1 MYWLDVVDE
10 TTQDSKGK
18 TIICSIEGALNVIKL
33 TDRYGSAISKIIP
46 TIMKSER
53 WHIQADILRVTN
65 SGRKLVYEFEISE
78 ESYPN
83 SFPSDKMIKTHLEN
97 SVYQDNDSKKDPFSR
112 NQKFHDE
119 YNSRDRKDL
128 NIQEINIENFIE

>member
-1 MYWLDVVDE
+1 MKQPRNTKE
-10 TTQDSKGK
+10 N

-65 SGRKLVYEFEISE
+65 SGKKLVYEFEISE
-78 ESYPN
+78 KSYPN
-83 SFPSDKMIKTHLEN
+83 SFPSDKMIKMHLEN
-97 SVYQDNDSKKDPFSR
+97 SCLSGQ
-112 NQKFHDE
+112 
-119 YNSRDRKDL
+119 
-128 NIQEINIENFIE
+128 